1 MAKLSPS
8 SIVSRIIP
16 STLFGMSQKPCKQYF
31 KLNPVVWTPS
41 CKSSSEASAQAR
53 HFSSLSRRSH
63 LQLWMTYSSGN
74 SKSSNQSRQNNKK
87 RDSRQQY
94 QPIKIDPTRQD
105 WNRRCSYHKDHD
117 HTIEQCKSLHYLVEK
132 LIKAKYLKQYVRTT
146 RKQREAT
153 PKAIVQAPASPK
165 APKVIINYIHEGSID
180 DKHSSRRQ
188 RRRLLYATSVRER
201 INSVQHT
208 FVERSVHPVDNTITF
223 PPINVN
229 RVLQLHEDALIL
241 TLGQMGY
248 SPSNLE
254 NPGHLLSRFN
264 GATTTSLGD
273 VVLPIQVDPITLSV
287 RFSMVDDLSPYN
299 SIIGCVWL
307 HKMKFIPS
315 TYHQMVSYLIE
326 EG

>member
-1 MAKLSPS
+1 M
-8 SIVSRIIP
+8 
-16 STLFGMSQKPCKQYF
+16 
-31 KLNPVVWTPS
+31 
-41 CKSSSEASAQAR
+41 
-53 HFSSLSRRSH
+53 
-63 LQLWMTYSSGN
+63 
-74 SKSSNQSRQNNKK
+74 
-87 RDSRQQY
+87 
-94 QPIKIDPTRQD
+94 
-105 WNRRCSYHKDHD
+105 
-117 HTIEQCKSLHYLVEK
+117 EK

-165 APKVIINYIHEGSID
+165 APKVIINYIHEGLID

-241 TLGQMGY
+241 TLGVSGFDVLKIIVDSSSLDDLLQMSVNRQMGY

-254 NPGHLLSRFN
+254 NPGHLLSIFN

-287 RFSMVDDLSPYN
+287 RFSMVDNLSPYN

>member
-31 KLNPVVWTPS
+31 KLNPVVWTSS

-53 HFSSLSRRSH
+53 HFSSLSRRTSQQILVTNH
-63 LQLWMTYSSGN
+63 PTKNDKAGN
-74 SKSSNQSRQNNKK
+74 SKSSNQSRQSNKK
-87 RDSRQQY
+87 RDT
-94 QPIKIDPTRQD
+94 I
-105 WNRRCSYHKDHD
+105 CSHN
-117 HTIEQCKSLHYLVEK
+117 Q
-132 LIKAKYLKQYVRTT
+132 
-146 RKQREAT
+146 KQREAT

-165 APKVIINYIHEGSID
+165 APKVIINYIHEGPID

-208 FVERSVHPVDNTITF
+208 FVEGSVHPVDNTITF

-241 TLGQMGY
+241 TLGVSGFDVQMGY

-326 EG
+326 EDKLISLATN